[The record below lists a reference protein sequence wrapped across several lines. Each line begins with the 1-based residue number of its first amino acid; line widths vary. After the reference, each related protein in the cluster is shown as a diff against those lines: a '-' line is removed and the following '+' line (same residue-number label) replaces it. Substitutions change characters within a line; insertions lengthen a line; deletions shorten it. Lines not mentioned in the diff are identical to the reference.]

1 MPAFVPGQR
10 WISETEPELGLGIVL
25 SLEGNRVTILFV
37 AAGDRRLYAADNAPL
52 TRVRFVVGDQ
62 VDTQDGHKVTV
73 TEVIERGGLL
83 TYVGKDDVSGLM
95 HVEEMDLDHHM
106 QFNKPQDRLFTGQ
119 LDSGELFSLR
129 HETLRHL
136 ARLEQS
142 GVRGLVGSRTNLIP
156 HQLFIAHEVARRE
169 HPRVL
174 LADEV
179 GLGKTI
185 EAGMILHHQ
194 LLTGKSERILIVV
207 PEPLLHQWLVEMRR
221 RFNLRVSLFDEERY
235 LESQESNPFQS
246 EQLVL
251 CSLEFLMGH
260 PDRKL
265 AACEADFDLVIVDE
279 AHHLGWN
286 QESASAEYQFI
297 ERLASS
303 MKGLLLLT
311 ATPEQL
317 GKEGHFARLRLLD
330 PVRFHSYAAFLK
342 EEKDYIALAGL
353 IQHLLD
359 DDEIEASVVES
370 LSLILAQ
377 DLAEDVLERLVLDPN
392 ETVRK
397 TARNEVIQLLL
408 DRHGTGRVLF
418 RNTRS
423 TIQGFPK
430 RQLESVRLE
439 APPELLDAAGPDG
452 PPLEARLRPER
463 ILAGTDGEWWTK
475 DPRVGWLVKTLKSL
489 RNKKVLVICALS
501 QTAIEL
507 EDALRIAGIQ
517 AALFHEGL
525 SLIARDRAAA
535 WFADDEDGAQ
545 VLVCSEIGSEGRNFQ
560 FAHHL
565 VLFDLPL
572 NADLLEQRIGRLDR
586 IGQTETIKIHTPF
599 FGDTAQELLF
609 DWYHKGLDAFET
621 LNPAAQSVHE
631 ALRSQLVPLLS
642 GRPDQSES
650 QRLQKEAHAL
660 SSRILDDLH
669 SGRDRLL
676 ELNSCRIDVAHEL
689 VDQIQSEESDHLLW
703 PYLERV
709 FDAYGI
715 NIEEHSSKC
724 LILRPG
730 EHMRMQFPELPDE
743 GTTVTLDRATALAR
757 EDILFLTWEHPMVR
771 GAMDI
776 ILNNEHGNASLAIMH
791 QPDIDPGQLLIEC
804 YHVVEC
810 TAPKKLHVGR
820 FFPPVLLRTL
830 LDQDGND
837 LSHLPPESFIASHR
851 HFDREHAVE
860 LLRAQRK
867 PIERAIQTAEK
878 NVKKQ
883 TSTIASAGVKRM
895 LDIMTLELK
904 RLAAL
909 RKVNPNVRQ
918 EEIDQMKSNALEL
931 HASIQ
936 ACRHRLDSIRVIVT
950 S

>member
-52 TRVRFVVGDQ
+52 TRVRFVAGDQ
-62 VDTQDGHKVTV
+62 IDTQDGHKLTV

-83 TYVGKDDVSGLM
+83 TYVGKDDVAGIM

-106 QFNKPQDRLFTGQ
+106 QFNKPQDRLLTGQ
-119 LDSGELFSLR
+119 LDSGELFGLR

-142 GVRGLVGSRTNLIP
+142 EVRGLIGSRTNLIP

-169 HPRVL
+169 YPRVL

-235 LESQESNPFQS
+235 LESHESNPFLS

-260 PDRKL
+260 PDRKV
-265 AACEADFDLVIVDE
+265 AACDADFDLVIVDE
-279 AHHLGWN
+279 AHHLGWS
-286 QESASAEYQFI
+286 QESASAEYEFI

-359 DDEIEASVVES
+359 DDEIESSVVDQ
-370 LSLILAQ
+370 LATILAK
-377 DLAEDVLERLVLDPN
+377 DLAEDVLERLVLDPD
-392 ETVRK
+392 ERVRK
-397 TARNEVIQLLL
+397 SARNDVIQLLL

-418 RNTRS
+418 RNTRA

-439 APPELLDAAGPDG
+439 APTELIDAARPDG
-452 PPLEARLRPER
+452 PPLEARLRPEKL
-463 ILAGTDGEWWTK
+463 LAGPDGEWWSK
-475 DPRVGWLVKTLKSL
+475 DPRVEWLVKKLKSL
-489 RNKKVLVICALS
+489 RHKKVLIICALS

-507 EDALRIAGIQ
+507 EDVLRIAGIQ
-517 AALFHEGL
+517 AAVFHEGL
-525 SLIARDRAAA
+525 SIIARDRAAA

-586 IGQTETIKIHTPF
+586 IGQTETIQIHVPF
-599 FGDTAQELLF
+599 FGETAQELLF
-609 DWYHKGLDAFET
+609 DWYHQGLDAFET

-631 ALRSQLVPLLS
+631 ALRAQLVPLLS
-642 GRPDQSES
+642 GHPDKTES
-650 QRLQKEAHAL
+650 QRLQKEAHSL
-660 SSRILDDLH
+660 SSKILEDLH

-676 ELNSCRIDVAHEL
+676 ELNSCRIEVAQAL
-689 VDQIQSEESDHLLW
+689 VEQIESEESDHILW

-715 NIEEHSSKC
+715 NIEEHSSNC

-743 GTTVTLDRATALAR
+743 GVTVTLDRATALAR

-776 ILNNEHGNASLAIMH
+776 ILNNEHGNASLAIMQ
-791 QPDIDPGQLLIEC
+791 QPDIDPGQFLIEC

-820 FFPPVLLRTL
+820 FFPPVLLRTV

-837 LSHLPPESFIASHR
+837 LSHLAPESFIGSHR
-851 HFDREHAVE
+851 NFDREHAVE

-867 PIERAIQTAEK
+867 PIERAIQTADK
-878 NVKKQ
+878 NIKKQ
-883 TSTIASAGVKRM
+883 IPTIASAGVKRM
-895 LDIMTLELK
+895 LYMLTVEIK

>member
-52 TRVRFVVGDQ
+52 TRVRFVAGDQ
-62 VDTQDGHKVTV
+62 IDTQDGHKLTV
-73 TEVIERGGLL
+73 TEVIEHGGLV
-83 TYVGKDDVSGLM
+83 TYIGKDEVAGIM

-119 LDSGELFSLR
+119 LDSGELFGLR

-142 GVRGLVGSRTNLIP
+142 EVRGLVGSRTNLIP

-235 LESQESNPFQS
+235 LESHESNPFLS

-260 PDRKL
+260 PDRKV
-265 AACEADFDLVIVDE
+265 AACDADFDLVIVDE
-279 AHHLGWN
+279 AHHLGWS
-286 QESASAEYQFI
+286 QESASAEYEFI

-359 DDEIEASVVES
+359 DDEIESSVVDQ
-370 LSLILAQ
+370 LATVLAK
-377 DLAEDVLERLVLDPN
+377 DLAEDVLERLVLDPD
-392 ETVRK
+392 ERVRK
-397 TARNEVIQLLL
+397 AARNDVIQLLL

-418 RNTRS
+418 RNTRA

-439 APPELLDAAGPDG
+439 APTELIEAARPDG
-452 PPLEARLRPER
+452 PPLEARLRPEK
-463 ILAGTDGEWWTK
+463 ILAGVDGEWWSK
-475 DPRVGWLVKTLKSL
+475 DPRVEWLVKKLKSL
-489 RNKKVLVICALS
+489 RHKKVLIICALS

-507 EDALRIAGIQ
+507 EDVLRIAGIQ
-517 AALFHEGL
+517 AAVFHEGL
-525 SLIARDRAAA
+525 SIIARDRAAA
-535 WFADDEDGAQ
+535 WFADEEDGAQ

-586 IGQTETIKIHTPF
+586 IGQTETIQIHVPF
-599 FGDTAQELLF
+599 FGETAQELLF
-609 DWYHKGLDAFET
+609 DWYHQGLDAFET

-631 ALRSQLVPLLS
+631 ALRAQLVPLLS
-642 GRPDQSES
+642 GHPDKTES
-650 QRLQKEAHAL
+650 QRLQEEAHSL
-660 SSRILDDLH
+660 SSKILKDLH

-676 ELNSCRIDVAHEL
+676 ELNSCRIEVAQAL
-689 VDQIQSEESDHLLW
+689 VEQIESEESDHLLW

-715 NIEEHSSKC
+715 NIEEHSSNC

-743 GTTVTLDRATALAR
+743 GVTVTLDRATALAR

-776 ILNNEHGNASLAIMH
+776 ILNNEHGNASLAIMQ

-820 FFPPVLLRTL
+820 FFPPVLLRTV

-837 LSHLPPESFIASHR
+837 LSHLAPESFIGSHR
-851 HFDREHAVE
+851 NFDREHAVE

-867 PIERAIQTAEK
+867 PIERAIQSAEK
-878 NVKKQ
+878 SIKKQ
-883 TSTIASAGVKRM
+883 IPTITSAGVKRM
-895 LDIMTLELK
+895 LDMLTVELK